1 MIIYFKIKGGTM
13 KKLLFFFILIFALGY
28 TQTTQAQ
35 FFEKL
40 KKKTEEKIKS
50 EGERRVDK
58 KIDEGVKKGYDE
70 VEKGVENAGEES
82 NEKKEETQN
91 QEKKSNDNNI
101 DETQETTS
109 EQSDDKVKF
118 SSSTQYDFVPGD
130 RVIFFD
136 DFSQD
141 AVGDFPALWTANAP
155 GEINTVNIA
164 PGNWFNLNSTDGNY
178 FYLNDIDFPKNF
190 IIEFDIIPKTKGG
203 RIAANLL
210 LYGET
215 KRKEMDNS
223 PYPGN
228 GGVWISIEKQNWN
241 AYGYKSG
248 ESEKIQG
255 GSTLK
260 PVIAE
265 KVNHVIVWVQGRR
278 VRVYQDQTKVIDMPT
293 LIYSD
298 VKLSRLCFRLS
309 RGASCS
315 SYITNLRIT
324 DAAPDMRS
332 KLITEGKLV
341 SYGIYFDVN
350 KDVVKSESYGTIK
363 EIAKVLTDNPNV
375 KIKIVG
381 HTDSD
386 GDDKSNLDLSKRR
399 SVSVKSV
406 LVKEFGIDAARIE
419 TDGKGESEPIAKND
433 SVVNKA
439 LNRRVEFIKL

>member
-1 MIIYFKIKGGTM
+1 MKNLIFVFVLSIIFFSTQHTHAQLFDKIKKETEKVIQKETQKPPEV
-13 KKLLFFFILIFALGY
+13 KKEAPP
-28 TQTTQAQ
+28 T
-35 FFEKL
+35 
-40 KKKTEEKIKS
+40 TEEKKDTDTQESTNTTKTS
-50 EGERRVDK
+50 E
-58 KIDEGVKKGYDE
+58 
-70 VEKGVENAGEES
+70 
-82 NEKKEETQN
+82 
-91 QEKKSNDNNI
+91 
-101 DETQETTS
+101 ETTS
-109 EQSDDKVKF
+109 QKPQDNSQF

-130 RVIFFD
+130 KVIFFD

-141 AVGDFPALWTANAP
+141 AVGDFPALWTANSA

-203 RIAANLL
+203 RIAAGLL
-210 LYGET
+210 LYGES
-215 KRKEMDNS
+215 KRKEMDNN
-223 PYPGN
+223 PHPGN
-228 GGVWISIEKQNWN
+228 GGIMISIEKGYWN
-241 AYGYKSG
+241 TWGYKEG
-248 ESEKIQG
+248 VSEKITG
-255 GSTLK
+255 KSDVK

-265 KVNHVIVWVQGRR
+265 KVNHVIIWVQGRR
-278 VRVYQDQTKVIDMPT
+278 LRIYHQEAKVLDMPT
-293 LIYSD
+293 NIYAD

-309 RGASCS
+309 RGASS
-315 SYITNLRIT
+315 GSYISNLRIT

-386 GDDKSNLDLSKRR
+386 GDEKSNLDLSKRR
-399 SVSVKSV
+399 AAAVKNV
-406 LVKEFGIDAARIE
+406 LVKEFGIDDARIE

>member
-1 MIIYFKIKGGTM
+1 M
-13 KKLLFFFILIFALGY
+13 KNLLFVLALVFAILF

-50 EGERRVDK
+50 EGEKRVNEK
-58 KIDEGVKKGYDE
+58 VDEGVEKGYDE
-70 VEKGVENAGEES
+70 VEKGIENAGDGTEDS
-82 NEKKEETQN
+82 TKQN
-91 QEKKSNDNNI
+91 QKTTDKNDGV
-101 DETQETTS
+101 TS
-109 EQSDDKVKF
+109 EKSDDDVKF

-130 RVIFFD
+130 HVIFFD

-164 PGNWFNLNSTDGNY
+164 SGNWFNLNSTDGNY
-178 FYLNDIDFPKNF
+178 FYLNDIEFPKNF

-203 RIAANLL
+203 RIAAGLL

-215 KRKEMDNS
+215 KRKEMDNNTT
-223 PYPGN
+223 PGN
-228 GGVWISIEKQNWN
+228 GGVMISIEKGYWN
-241 AYGYKSG
+241 TWGYKSG
-248 ESEKIQG
+248 ESEKITG
-255 GSTLK
+255 RSDVK
-260 PVIAE
+260 SVVAE
-265 KVNHVIVWVQGRR
+265 KVNHVIIWVQGRR
-278 VRVYQDQTKVIDMPT
+278 LRIYHEQAKVLDMPT
-293 LIYSD
+293 NLYAD

-309 RGASCS
+309 RGASS
-315 SYITNLRIT
+315 GSYISNLRIT

-363 EIAKVLTDNPNV
+363 EISKVLTDNPNV

-399 SVSVKSV
+399 AASVKNV
-406 LVKEFGIDAARIE
+406 LVKEFGIDGSRIE
-419 TDGKGESEPIAKND
+419 ADGKGEGEPIAKND